1 MNYLMEFV
9 LTASACSGVC
19 QKIMLRERG
28 LRYAELVEGQQCN
41 DGVYSSEQMNSLFV
55 VCEWKKG
62 AVGKTVGS
70 LCDFAFASAV
80 LLPVFALARLGPRLP
95 IQFSGLM
102 FRRIERLVLVLLV
115 LRPRCSLLLSVRWL
129 RLAFLAFDT

>member
-1 MNYLMEFV
+1 
-9 LTASACSGVC
+9 
-19 QKIMLRERG
+19 MLRERE
-28 LRYAELVEGQQCN
+28 LRYEELVEGQQCN

-80 LLPVFALARLGPRLP
+80 LLPVFALVRLGPRLP

-102 FRRIERLVLVLLV
+102 FRRIERLGLVFVVLVLV
-115 LRPRCSLLLSVRWL
+115 LRPRALCVGFLLSASWSP
-129 RLAFLAFDT
+129 AYCY